1 MKVTRTFGLLTLAAS
16 FVLTACGGGGAPT
29 TATPAAAP
37 TSSAAAYTGPAP
49 ATADVQA
56 FEVNFWNNVRGQNR
70 CGQCHNATT
79 PAQMP
84 NFARSDN
91 VNLAY
96 AQANIVVNLAQP
108 SASMVVTK
116 VSGGHNC
123 WLADNSACGAILTTW
138 ITNWAGATGASSAT
152 QVALTAPPVESVGQ
166 SLNLPAPGSPAD
178 YQNTIYTITSVYCS
192 RCHSSTAGAT
202 QQSPFFADPQILTAY
217 PAAIPKID
225 LTGCSPF
232 IPGNTIANSTTTPP
246 TPGSCGTN
254 SRFFQRLAIDNHNCW
269 SDCATD
275 ANLMLAQIQAFA
287 KLLTPTNIDPKLVI
301 SKALSLT
308 QGTIASGAN
317 RYDADTI
324 AKYEFQT
331 GTGSVAY
338 DTSGID
344 PGADLTLTGNY
355 QWAGGWGIIMGP
367 TGATGPAKAQATT
380 SSSSKLYTLIQAT
393 GEFSIEA
400 WVAPALVATANPSFI
415 ASYSGGDT
423 TRNFTLGQTN
433 QDYDFMLRGSNSDLN
448 GMPQQQTAD
457 AAMVL
462 QASLQHVVLTYDP
475 VNGRQIYVNGVNTNT
490 PDPQKG
496 GTISNWDSSFAFVLG
511 NEVSGNDGW
520 QGLIKFVAI
529 HSRAMTPAQVQQN
542 FNAGVGERYYMLFN
556 VSSVPGV
563 NVPEAYV
570 MFTVSQYDS
579 YSYLFYQ
586 PTFISLDSTA
596 KPSSIPVKG
605 LRIGVNGAIPLVGQ
619 AYIPLNT
626 TITAANYTSQ
636 GQVLSNI
643 GTVIGLENGPL
654 ADKFFLQ
661 FDQLGSASDV
671 IVEVAPVA
679 LPAAPGPVMADVGV
693 RSFAQINATFSALTG
708 VPTTNA
714 LVTATYQSV
723 QQQLP
728 AVNTLEAFSSANQVG
743 VAQLAVQS
751 CNQMMTT
758 PALRA
763 KIFPGVAFSAS
774 QFSSQPNVYAVT
786 GPLATLAV
794 GNGQLKSQPL
804 ATTLASAAGTGELD
818 LLVGR
823 LCASSACNST
833 GRVMAVASATC
844 AAALGNA
851 DVLIN

>member
-1 MKVTRTFGLLTLAAS
+1 MNVTRTFGLLTLAAS
-16 FVLTACGGGGAPT
+16 FVLTGCGGGGAPT
-29 TATPAAAP
+29 TATAAVAP
-37 TSSAAAYTGPAP
+37 TSSAAAYTGPAA

-70 CGQCHNATT
+70 CGQCHNATS

-96 AQANIVVNLAQP
+96 AQANTVVNLAQP
-108 SASMVVTK
+108 STSRVVIK

-138 ITNWAGATGASSAT
+138 ISNWAGATGASSTT
-152 QVALTAPPVESVGQ
+152 QVQLTAPPVQSVGQ
-166 SLNLPAPGSPAD
+166 SLNFPASPAE
-178 YQNTIYTITSVYCS
+178 YEATIYTLTSQYCS
-192 RCHSSTAGAT
+192 RCHSPNASAP
-202 QQSPFFADPQILTAY
+202 QSPYFAAPVAQILAAY
-217 PAAIPKID
+217 QAAIPKID
-225 LTGCSPF
+225 FTGCVPF
-232 IPGNTIANSTTTPP
+232 NATT
-246 TPGSCGTN
+246 CGTN
-254 SRFFQRLAIDNHNCW
+254 SRFYQRLAIDNHNCW
-269 SDCATD
+269 SSCSTD
-275 ANLMLAQIQAFA
+275 AALMLQQIQIFA
-287 KLLTPTNIDPKLVI
+287 QSLTPTSINPNLVI
-301 SKALSLT
+301 SKALTLT
-308 QGTIASGAN
+308 QGTIASGAS

-367 TGATGPAKAQATT
+367 TGTTGPAKAQATT
-380 SSSSKLYTLIQAT
+380 SASSKLYTLIQAT

-400 WVAPALVATANPSFI
+400 WVAPALVATANPSFMV
-415 ASYSGGDT
+415 SYSGGDT

-448 GMPQQQTAD
+448 GMPQQQTANT
-457 AAMVL
+457 AMVL
-462 QASLQHVVLTYDP
+462 QASLQHVVLTYDS

-496 GTISNWDSSFAFVLG
+496 GTISNWDSSFALVLG

-529 HSRAMTPAQVQQN
+529 HSRAMTAAQVVQN

-563 NVPEAYV
+563 NVPQAYM

-579 YSYLFYQ
+579 YSYLFYK

-596 KPSSIPVKG
+596 KPTSIPVKG
-605 LRIGVNGAIPLVGQ
+605 VRIGINGALPLVGQ

-626 TITAANYTSQ
+626 TVTAANYTAQ

-654 ADKFFLQ
+654 TDQFFLQ
-661 FDQLGSASDV
+661 FDQLGSATNV
-671 IVEVAPVA
+671 IVEQVPVT
-679 LPAAPGPVMADVGV
+679 PPPPVGPVMADVGV
-693 RSFAQINATFSALTG
+693 RSFAQINSTFSALTG

-714 LVTATYQSV
+714 AVTATYQSV

-728 AVNTLEAFSSANQVG
+728 SVNTLEAFSSANQVG
-743 VAQLAVQS
+743 VAQLAVQY

-758 PALRA
+758 PSLRA
-763 KIFPGVAFSAS
+763 KIFPPSVTFGAS
-774 QFSSQPNVYAVT
+774 QFANQAGIDAVT
-786 GPLATLAV
+786 GPLATLVV
-794 GNGQLKSQPL
+794 GNGQLTTQPL
-804 ATTLASAAGTGELD
+804 ASTLTGATGELD

-823 LCASSACNST
+823 LCLSTACSST